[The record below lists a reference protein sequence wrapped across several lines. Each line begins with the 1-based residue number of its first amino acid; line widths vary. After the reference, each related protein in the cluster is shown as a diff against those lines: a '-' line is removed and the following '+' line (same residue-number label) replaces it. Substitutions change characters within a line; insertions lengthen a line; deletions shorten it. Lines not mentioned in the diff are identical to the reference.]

1 MVECLCKMQKIL
13 LLEDDKLF
21 NETIE
26 DFLEE
31 EGFEVHSVLDP
42 YSAMDLTYESKFDLY
57 LFDVNLPYESG
68 FTLLKQLRDSGDKT
82 PTIFLTSRNDKV
94 SLIEGFDVGADDYMK
109 KPIDLDE
116 LLLRIRA
123 LLRRQLRYEKIEF
136 GEYVLDTQAKEL
148 QHNGKVIKV
157 GVKAFELLILLLK
170 AKGEVVTMQSIER
183 ELWSSNEEVSLGAVR
198 VYVTTLKKYFPN
210 IENIRGIGYRLKF
223 PF

>member
-1 MVECLCKMQKIL
+1 MQKIL

-31 EGFEVHSVLDP
+31 EGFEVHSLLDP
-42 YSAMDLTYESKFDLY
+42 YSAMELTYESKFDLY

-68 FTLLKQLRDSGDKT
+68 FSLLKQLRDSGDKT

-123 LLRRQLRYEKIEF
+123 LLRRQLRDEKIEL
-136 GEYVLDTQAKEL
+136 GEYVVDTQAKEL
-148 QHNGKVIKV
+148 RHNREVIRV
-157 GVKAFELLILLLK
+157 GVKAFELLMLLLK
-170 AKGEVVTMQSIER
+170 AKGKVVTMQDIEE
-183 ELWSSNEEVSLGAVR
+183 ELWSSNEEASLGSVR
-198 VYVTTLKKYFPN
+198 VYVASLKKYFPN
-210 IENIRGIGYRLKF
+210 IENIRGVGYRLKF
-223 PF
+223 SR

>member
-123 LLRRQLRYEKIEF
+123 LLRRQLRDEKIEL

-198 VYVTTLKKYFPN
+198 VYITTLKKYFPN
-210 IENIRGIGYRLKF
+210 IENIRGVGYRLS
-223 PF
+223 

>member
-1 MVECLCKMQKIL
+1 MLKIL

-68 FTLLKQLRDSGDKT
+68 FSLLKQLRNAGDKT

-94 SLIEGFDVGADDYMK
+94 SLTEGFDVGADDYMK

-123 LLRRQLRYEKIEF
+123 LLRRQLRDEKIEL
-136 GEYVLDTQAKEL
+136 GEYVVDTQAKEL
-148 QHNGKVIKV
+148 HHNGKVIKV
-157 GVKAFELLILLLK
+157 GAKAFELLMLLLK
-170 AKGEVVTMQSIER
+170 AKGEVVTMQSIED

-198 VYVTTLKKYFPN
+198 VYITALKKYFTN
-210 IENIRGIGYRLKF
+210 IENIRGVGYRLKF
-223 PF
+223 